1 MKHLGNRFLLITAMM
16 AASCAINAQEKRN
29 GVRGLAEQRLAE
41 RGEVI
46 IRFIKP
52 GDLGMDYLADF
63 LSIDAV
69 KQDTVTAYANIAGF
83 MKFLSEDVPYE
94 VLDPPS
100 LKKRMHNPSEKSA
113 GWHNRYPSYPEYL
126 ALMDSFAGRYPQ
138 LSRLVDIGRS
148 TDDRRLLV
156 MKISRNPGIRENEPA
171 VLLTSTIHGDEPL
184 GISIMLRLIE
194 ELLGQYETD
203 VRIGMLVDSVEIWIN
218 PLANPDGTYFLS
230 DESVTGATRFNAAST
245 DLNRDFPDPR
255 DNDWESSE
263 RQPETTAMMDFMK
276 NLHLVLAVN
285 FHGGA
290 EVVNYPWETWPRLHA
305 DDAWYRELSRMYAD
319 TVHAHGPPDYMTDL
333 DNGITNGYAW
343 YPVFG
348 GRQDYVNYF
357 LFAREVT
364 IELSHNKMPDETSL
378 EDFWNYNKRSL
389 LQYIGQVFT
398 GIRGHVTDSV
408 TGLPVRAIISIPEH
422 DKDNSQVYSD
432 SATGV
437 FFRLTGPGSYELTC
451 TAPGYRRRKL
461 RIAIERDRLSRV
473 EIALSPMTPGFV
485 FPNPFSDILYF
496 NVDEPGGQLLLEF
509 FDLSGRKAGQISQTV
524 TEAGDQEIDTRDIP
538 PGLYLARMTQNGRG
552 TRQVLLKLE
561 K

>member
-1 MKHLGNRFLLITAMM
+1 MKHRVYRFLLLTAIM
-16 AASCAINAQEKRN
+16 AVSYTINAQETRTA
-29 GVRGLAEQRLAE
+29 VRDLAEQRLVE

-52 GDLGMDYLADF
+52 GNMGMDYLADF

-69 KQDTVTAYANIAGF
+69 KQDTVTAYANIGGF
-83 MKFLSEDVPYE
+83 MKFLSENIPYE

-100 LKKRMHNPSEKSA
+100 LKKGMLNPSGKSA

-126 ALMDSFAGRYPQ
+126 ALMDSFAGRYSQ
-138 LSRLVDIGRS
+138 QSRLVEIGRS
-148 TDDRRLLV
+148 HDDRRLLV
-156 MKISRNPGIRENEPA
+156 MKISRNPDISENEPA

-194 ELLGQYETD
+194 ELLGQYETNK
-203 VRIGMLVDSVEIWIN
+203 RIGMLVDSLEIWIN

-230 DESVTGATRFNAAST
+230 DESVAGATRFNAASA

-255 DNDWESSE
+255 DNEWEIRV
-263 RQPETTAMMDFMK
+263 RQPETTAIMKFME

-319 TVHAHGPPDYMTDL
+319 TVHAHAPPGYMTDL

-348 GRQDYVNYF
+348 GRQDYANYF

-364 IELSHNKMPDETSL
+364 IELSHDKIPDEIGL
-378 EDFWNYNKRSL
+378 EDFWNYNKQSL

-398 GIRGHVTDSV
+398 GIRGFVTDSA
-408 TGLPVRAIISIPEH
+408 TGLPVRAMISIPDH

-432 SATGV
+432 STTGV
-437 FFRLTGPGSYELTC
+437 FFRLTVPGTYDLTFS
-451 TAPGYRRRKL
+451 APGYRPRRLK
-461 RIAIERDRLSRV
+461 IEVEMDRSSRV
-473 EIALSPMTPGFV
+473 EIALSPITPGFV
-485 FPNPFSDILYF
+485 FPNPFSDILYSH
-496 NVDEPGGQLLLEF
+496 VDEPGGKLLLEF
-509 FDLSGRKAGQISQTV
+509 FDLSGRKAGQISQV
-524 TEAGDQEIDTRDIP
+524 VAEAGDQEIDTRGIL
-538 PGLYLARMTQNGRG
+538 PGLYLIRMTHNGRV
-552 TRQVLLKLE
+552 TRQVVLKLE